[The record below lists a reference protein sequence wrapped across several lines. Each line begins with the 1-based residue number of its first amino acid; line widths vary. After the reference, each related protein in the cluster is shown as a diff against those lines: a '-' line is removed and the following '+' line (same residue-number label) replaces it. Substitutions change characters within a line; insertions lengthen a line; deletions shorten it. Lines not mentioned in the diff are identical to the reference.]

1 MKKTDNKFFWIIL
14 VLLIIIGILGFL
26 FIYYRKEPFIN
37 NVEKKCKDDNSSL
50 IGNGFSLY
58 GMDVIGPQKID
69 KNIEKIKTLAKNSKL
84 SRLIIGFLHLGK
96 GKDPILGPDG
106 KNFISPN
113 KRLTEGAAKGIPIS
127 NPQIGFIPCST
138 NNKNTCWPSYNKES
152 SSFLNLNNGTV
163 SNFSMKTGD
172 ILYNN
177 YILIQDGKPYDIV
190 SFNKWKNHLKELNDM
205 GIELS
210 WSIGGA
216 MNSDFLNFLVTGVD
230 ENGFS
235 TSSTVYKN
243 FKALY
248 TLLPFVN
255 WLDLD
260 LENHLSDP
268 THLAK
273 LWKSLHVK
281 NKISI
286 SPYTPPPPQFNN
298 SQFSNILTKGL
309 VDLVNLQCYCGGMQP
324 PSFICNATIQYW
336 DAKNIPISIG
346 FCQTNDCGNNC
357 PQIPTI
363 IASYLISFKKT
374 IKNLK
379 GFFIWNLDAVL
390 NDPNSNDILSS
401 FVKTWGSVKYCS

>member
-1 MKKTDNKFFWIIL
+1 MKQKDNKIFWIIL
-14 VLLIIIGILGFL
+14 ILIIIGISCFI
-26 FIYYRKEPFIN
+26 FIYFRKEAFN
-37 NVEKKCKDDNSSL
+37 NILEKTCKNEND
-50 IGNGFSLY
+50 NGFSLY

-106 KNFISPN
+106 KTFISPN

-138 NNKNTCWPSYNKES
+138 NNKNTCWPTYNKKS
-152 SSFLNLNNGTV
+152 SSFLNLNNGTA
-163 SNFSMKTGD
+163 STITKTGD
-172 ILYNN
+172 ILMNN
-177 YILIQDGKPYDIV
+177 SILIQNGKPYDVV
-190 SFNKWKNHLKELNDM
+190 SFNKWKNYLKELSDM

-210 WSIGGA
+210 WTIGGA

-230 ENGFS
+230 ENRFS

-248 TLLPFVN
+248 KLLPFVN

-268 THLAK
+268 THLAE

-324 PSFICNATIQYW
+324 PGFICNATIQYW

-357 PQIPTI
+357 PQMPDI
-363 IASYLISFKKT
+363 IISYLISFKKT

-390 NDPNSNDILSS
+390 NDPNSNDVLSS
-401 FVKTWGSVKYCS
+401 FVKTFENVNYCDS